1 MGVKISELQEAN
13 SVQNEDVLP
22 IVQNGETKKIQA
34 QILLTLL
41 NPRFDNIEN
50 ELENLGIQLS
60 ELIESGSN
68 ANARYV
74 KYSDGTLIQ
83 FGKTTLQS
91 YNGRSSGGL
100 TYWSKDTTIDL
111 PYDFI
116 DTSFMVL
123 TNVELANMNIFCQSY
138 GNANT
143 KNQVRISFI
152 STVDADSRII
162 DFMCIGRWK

>member
-1 MGVKISELQEAN
+1 MSYNKTIWKN
-13 SVQNEDVLP
+13 LP
-22 IVQNGETKKIQA
+22 STNTPINKTN
-34 QILLTLL
+34 L
-41 NPRFDNIEN
+41 NKIEN
-50 ELENLGIQLS
+50 ELDNLDNNVS
-60 ELIESGSN
+60 EMIESGNN
-68 ANARYV
+68 ANAKYI
-74 KYSDGTLIQ
+74 KYSDGTLIEY
-83 FGKTTLQS
+83 GKTTLQS
-91 YNGRSSGGL
+91 YNGRRSGGL

-116 DTSFMVL
+116 DTSFIVL

-152 STVDADSRII
+152 STVDADARAV